1 MIFFTPSFL
10 NCSTLAR
17 ANFSKRNSL
26 PCRRSDAPG
35 VGPLFF
41 GREKIGELRRRF
53 RLVLAE
59 AAPHLDDLGHM
70 FVEAELVDVTSASGD
85 ASYADND
92 VKGKIVLAAG
102 STSEVIREAVLHRGA
117 RGVLTY
123 YAISMCYLAE

>member
-1 MIFFTPSFL
+1 
-10 NCSTLAR
+10 
-17 ANFSKRNSL
+17 
-26 PCRRSDAPG
+26 
-35 VGPLFF
+35 
-41 GREKIGELRRRF
+41 
-53 RLVLAE
+53 
-59 AAPHLDDLGHM
+59 M

-117 RGVLTY
+117 RGILTY